1 MTFTAN
7 FCLDEDTTKRSL
19 KYLYRIRLLRIIL
32 TACFFIVFNSPEY
45 SYSKT
50 QQHIFDVYILGLKL
64 GRLNYAIEVKNDLY
78 SAAGHLRSTGIFSA
92 ISKYS
97 FEASSKGKIESGL
110 FIPDYYSERSDT
122 GRRKEEKTMQYSKQ
136 GIELNTKKTPKPYWQ
151 DPDKQLDT
159 LDPMSSIIYILR
171 DQKEANICRQ
181 NFAMF
186 DGIRRVKIK
195 FTHGQET
202 SDGQFTCHGIYS
214 RIGGY
219 TEKELK
225 DGTNFPFN
233 VNYKIKNAI
242 YKVFAFEITTNRGRA
257 KFVRK

>member
-1 MTFTAN
+1 M
-7 FCLDEDTTKRSL
+7 
-19 KYLYRIRLLRIIL
+19 
-32 TACFFIVFNSPEY
+32 FNSPEY

-78 SAAGHLRSTGIFSA
+78 SASGHLRSTGIFSA

-97 FEASSKGKIESGL
+97 FKASSKGKIESGL
-110 FIPDYYSERSDT
+110 FRPDYYSERSDT

-136 GIELNTKKTPKPYWQ
+136 GIDLNIKKTPKPYWQ
-151 DPDKQLDT
+151 DPDKQSDT

-195 FTHGQET
+195 FTHGEEA

-225 DGTNFPFN
+225 DGTDFPFN
-233 VNYKIKNAI
+233 VNYKIKNAT

>member
-1 MTFTAN
+1 LTFTAN

-171 DQKEANICRQ
+171 DQQEANICRQ

-195 FTHGQET
+195 FTHGEET

-225 DGTNFPFN
+225 DGTDFPFN

>member
-78 SAAGHLRSTGIFSA
+78 SAAGHLRSTGIFST

-171 DQKEANICRQ
+171 DQQEANICRQ

-195 FTHGQET
+195 FTHGEET

-225 DGTNFPFN
+225 DGTDFPFN

>member
-171 DQKEANICRQ
+171 DQQEANICRQ

-195 FTHGQET
+195 FTHGEET

-225 DGTNFPFN
+225 DGTDFPFN

>member
-171 DQKEANICRQ
+171 DQQEANICRQ

-195 FTHGQET
+195 FTHGEET

>member
-1 MTFTAN
+1 MK
-7 FCLDEDTTKRSL
+7 LQLEEVK
-19 KYLYRIRLLRIIL
+19 KYLCRKRLLRIIL
-32 TACFFIVFNSPEY
+32 TACFLMVFNSPEY
-45 SYSKT
+45 SYGKT

-64 GRLNYAIEVKNDLY
+64 GRLNYAVEIKNDLY
-78 SAAGHLRSTGIFSA
+78 SAAGNLRSTGIISV

-97 FEASSKGKIESGL
+97 FKASSKGKIESGL
-110 FIPDYYSERSDT
+110 FRPIYYTEKSDT
-122 GRRKEEKTMQYSKQ
+122 GRRKEEKTMQYSKH
-136 GIELNTKKTPKPYWQ
+136 GIDLITKKTPKPYWQ

-159 LDPMSSIIYILR
+159 LDPMTSIVYILG

-186 DGIRRVKIK
+186 DGIRRVIIK
-195 FTHGQET
+195 FTHGEEA
-202 SDGQFTCHGIYS
+202 SDGHFKCHGVYT

-219 TEKELK
+219 SEKELK

-233 VNYKIKNAI
+233 VKYKIKSAL
-242 YKVFAFEITTNRGRA
+242 YKVVAFEITTNRGRA

>member
-1 MTFTAN
+1 M
-7 FCLDEDTTKRSL
+7 
-19 KYLYRIRLLRIIL
+19 RIIL
-32 TACFFIVFNSPEY
+32 TACFLIVFNSPEY

-50 QQHIFDVYILGLKL
+50 QQHVFDVYILGLKL

-78 SAAGHLRSTGIFSA
+78 SAAGNLRSTGIFSA

-97 FEASSKGKIESGL
+97 FEASSKGKVESDL
-110 FIPDYYSERSDT
+110 FRPSYYAERSDT
-122 GRRKEEKTMQYSKQ
+122 GRRKEEKTMQYLKH
-136 GIELNTKKTPKPYWQ
+136 GIELSTKKIPKPYWQ

-159 LDPMSSIIYILR
+159 LDPMSSIVYILR

-195 FTHGQET
+195 FTHGEKT
-202 SDGQFTCHGIYS
+202 SDGHFRCHGIYT
-214 RIGGY
+214 RVGGY
-219 TEKELK
+219 SQKELK

-233 VNYKIKNAI
+233 VNYKIESAA
-242 YKVFAFEITTNRGRA
+242 YKVVAFEITTNRGRA